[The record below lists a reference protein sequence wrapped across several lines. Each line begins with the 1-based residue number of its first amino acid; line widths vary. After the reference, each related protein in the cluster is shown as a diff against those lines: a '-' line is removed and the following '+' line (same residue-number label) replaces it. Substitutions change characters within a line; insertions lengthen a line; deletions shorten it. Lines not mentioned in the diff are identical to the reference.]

1 MNLRKLLKMIYRVYI
16 NFKKGILDPEAEAI
30 KRTIDSMGY
39 KTIKNISKGSFLI
52 LKFLHQKTH

>member
-1 MNLRKLLKMIYRVYI
+1 MIYRVYI

-39 KTIKNISKGSFLI
+39 KTVKNISKMMQLLSITKRKIRFQE
-52 LKFLHQKTH
+52 KVY